1 MKITKSEL
9 TELVKDE
16 MVRRF
21 QPKPAKKQ
29 AVRMTEARLR
39 LLVEEELT
47 QAGGSIAA
55 AGGQAASLKKLKDHL
70 NGAKQ
75 ALGEL
80 YQSATS
86 PKASEQAHTLLSG
99 ITRVLQALDTMPELT
114 AGKQTPAGDMARR
127 RMGSNPPRG

>member
-1 MKITKSEL
+1 VKITKSEL
-9 TELVKDE
+9 TELVSDE

-21 QPKPAKKQ
+21 KQKPGKSVK
-29 AVRMTEARLR
+29 MTEARLR
-39 LLVEEELT
+39 LLVEEELS

-55 AGGQAASLKKLKDHL
+55 AGGQSSSLKKLKDNL

-86 PKASEQAHTLLSG
+86 PKASDQAHTLLNG
-99 ITRVLQALDTMPELT
+99 INRVLQALDSMPELT
-114 AGKQTPAGDMARR
+114 AGKQTPAGDLARR
-127 RMGSNPPRG
+127 RTSSNPPSR

>member
-16 MVRRF
+16 MVRRLK
-21 QPKPAKKQ
+21 QKSGKPVKL
-29 AVRMTEARLR
+29 TEAQIR

-55 AGGQAASLKKLKDHL
+55 AGGQAAALKKLKDHL

-86 PKASEQAHTLLSG
+86 PRASDQAHTLLGG
-99 ITRVLQALDTMPELT
+99 INRVIQALDTMPELT
-114 AGKQTPAGDMARR
+114 AGKQTPAPDLAKR
-127 RMGSNPPRG
+127 RMSSNPPSR